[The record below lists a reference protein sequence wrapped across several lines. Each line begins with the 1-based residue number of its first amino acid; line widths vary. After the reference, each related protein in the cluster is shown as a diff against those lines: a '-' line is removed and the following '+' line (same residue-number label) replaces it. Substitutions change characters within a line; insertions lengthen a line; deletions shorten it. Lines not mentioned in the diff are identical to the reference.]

1 MNTNEMTRNGNI
13 SMGGKSAGARLGL
26 LALFCCAFVAA
37 FLPVIT
43 GLVQA
48 WSGSEDYSH
57 GFLIAPLSAFILWQ
71 KREIFSRPGSAGS
84 LGGLVLVVLS
94 LAVYLFAHV
103 AGIATLAALSMVAFL
118 WGTVVYLF
126 GFRVYCQAL
135 FPLTLLLFMIPIPA
149 QIYAALTIPLQLIV
163 SKLAVGM
170 AAATGIPVYREG
182 NVIHLARGTF
192 EVVQACS
199 GLRSIMAL
207 LTIGA
212 VLGYFS
218 LTSNF
223 LRAIL
228 FATGIPIAVAVN
240 ILRVFVLIVAFHYL
254 NIDLAE
260 GTAHTVLGLALFVVS
275 FGLFLL
281 IRKGLSLC
289 DR

>member
-1 MNTNEMTRNGNI
+1 MNTNEITTSGKATLQNK
-13 SMGGKSAGARLGL
+13 GGVARLGL
-26 LALFCCAFVAA
+26 LALLGCVFVAA
-37 FLPVIT
+37 FLPVMA

-48 WSGSEDYSH
+48 WSSSEDYSH
-57 GFLIAPLSAFILWQ
+57 GFLIVPLSVYILWQ
-71 KREIFSRPGSAGS
+71 KREVFSRPDSAGF
-84 LGGLVLVVLS
+84 LGGLALVVLS
-94 LAVYLFAHV
+94 LATYLFAHV
-103 AGIATLAALSMVAFL
+103 AGIVTLAGLSMVAFL
-118 WGTVVYLF
+118 WGTVMYLF

-135 FPLTLLLFMIPIPA
+135 FPLSLLLFMIPIPS
-149 QIYAALTIPLQLIV
+149 QIYASLTIPLQLIV
-163 SKLAVGM
+163 SKVAVGM
-170 AAATGIPVYREG
+170 ASATGIPVYREG
-182 NVIHLARGTF
+182 NVIHLAQGTF

-207 LTIGA
+207 LTLGA

-218 LTSNF
+218 LRSNL
-223 LRAIL
+223 LRATL
-228 FATGIPIAVAVN
+228 FVSGIPIAVAVN
-240 ILRVFVLIVAFHYL
+240 ILRVFVLVVVFHYL